1 MTLVLPSLLLDT
13 RGESAQ
19 MKHKMIHHDVQARR
33 NALAPR
39 ARNAFTLVEVI
50 LVVLI
55 LSLFAGLI
63 IPRIAGITSSKERL
77 VVTSAADLLSA
88 FAYRDSIASGTAAI
102 EYDGTNRN
110 LFLLG
115 ARGGDS
121 AEEPLTW
128 QRDPLAPVVR
138 FPDSI
143 DIRALADGELLPET
157 NWSITAREDGTR
169 PEVQFEI
176 NGKKI
181 EARVSLPTWAQGPY
195 VVESRAFIVP
205 KIPDSIDLDAIGQG
219 RDTW

>member
-1 MTLVLPSLLLDT
+1 
-13 RGESAQ
+13 
-19 MKHKMIHHDVQARR
+19 MKHMMTPHEGQDRTVSRTR
-33 NALAPR
+33 R

-63 IPRIAGITSSKERL
+63 IPRMAGLTSSKERL

-88 FAYRDSIASGTAAI
+88 FAYRDSIVSGSAAI
-102 EYDGTNRN
+102 EYDGSNRN

-115 ARGGDS
+115 ARGGDN
-121 AEEPLTW
+121 ADDPLTW
-128 QRDPLAPVVR
+128 QRDPLAPVIRV
-138 FPDSI
+138 PDSI
-143 DIRALADGELLPET
+143 DIRALSDGELLPEAR
-157 NWSITAREDGTR
+157 WSITARDDGTR
-169 PEVQFEI
+169 PEVQIEI

-195 VVESRAFIVP
+195 VVELDSMITP
-205 KIPDSIDLDAIGQG
+205 KIPASIDLDATGQG